1 MTEFGPAARE
11 NAAERRAFARVQASK
26 AGLGAVIA
34 AGFAMFVGPPDM
46 FEEVALA
53 LLVFPGVLAFLALF
67 RLPVVV
73 LESLSHVSF
82 AATIA
87 CLALL
92 TGATASPL
100 MIWFALVPAEA
111 ALAGGRGSVLR
122 AGTAAA
128 IAVACVAGADAL
140 YLVPPS
146 RLLIA
151 GWPFQA
157 GSALAAVIQAALIA
171 AAAQERRRRAD
182 LAAAEGAA
190 MYRFLADNAMDLITL
205 HGSDGRIRFASP
217 AARALLA
224 REPESL
230 VGAAPSALVHGE
242 DLRPM
247 QQAFVQASYFGR
259 AGEAEVRLKRAD
271 GSYVWTEI
279 RCRPAHRGEGQESE
293 IVAVTRDISE
303 RKVHESALIEAR
315 DLAESASRAKSHF
328 LANMSHELRTP
339 LNAILGFSEVM
350 THEMFGPLGGLR
362 YREYVGLIHESGG
375 HLLELINGIL
385 DMSKIEA
392 GKFEIAEE
400 MFDLA
405 EVTTQAM
412 RFVKLQADRK
422 GVVLK
427 TVLAEDCATIFAD
440 KRALKQMLVNL
451 LTNGVKF
458 TPRGGEVRLSALRDG
473 AAVQIAVRDT
483 GVGISPE
490 DLQRLGRPF
499 EQVDAA
505 HVKTQEGTG
514 LGLALVKALA
524 AMHAG
529 EATIESKLGHGT
541 TVRLRL
547 PHAAVSAD
555 GVPLATDAQTPTVS
569 LKGAA

>member
-1 MTEFGPAARE
+1 MTDFGPAARE
-11 NAAERRAFARVQASK
+11 NAAERGIFARVQAGK
-26 AGLGAVIA
+26 AALGAAIV
-34 AGFAMFVGPPDM
+34 AGFAVFIGQPDG
-46 FEEVALA
+46 FETVALA
-53 LLVFPGVLAFLALF
+53 LLLVPGALAILGFF
-67 RLPVVV
+67 RVPVVV
-73 LESLSHVSF
+73 LELLSHVTF
-82 AATIA
+82 AGTIA

-122 AGTAAA
+122 AGAAAA

-182 LAAAEGAA
+182 EAAAAGAA

-217 AARALLA
+217 AARALLG

-230 VGAAPSALVHGE
+230 TGEAPSALAHGE

-279 RCRPAHRGEGQESE
+279 RCRPAHHGEGKESE

-303 RKVHESALIEAR
+303 RKVHERALIEAR

-350 THEMFGPLGGLR
+350 THEMFGPLGGPR
-362 YREYVGLIHESGG
+362 YREYAGLIHESGG

-400 MFDLA
+400 MFDLT
-405 EVTTQAM
+405 EVAAQAM
-412 RFVKLQADRK
+412 RFIKLQADRK
-422 GVVLK
+422 GVVLR
-427 TVLAEDCATIFAD
+427 TVIAEDCAAIFAD

-473 AAVQIAVRDT
+473 AAVLIAVRDT
-483 GVGISPE
+483 GVGISPA

-547 PHAAVSAD
+547 PHGAVNAE
-555 GVPLATDAQTPTVS
+555 GARLAVEEQQPPIS